1 MWTQA
6 NQILNQAPERI
17 ARRVADFLPGL
28 LALVLVLTT
37 VVAWI
42 VRGMVR
48 RSLRRFD
55 FDRRAGQWG
64 FSAMAEWS
72 PSRSPTLLMA
82 RLAFWAVMLMG
93 GLAGISTLDANLTNL
108 LVIQLFAYLPNAVAG
123 LLILVLGTIMA
134 RLLARG
140 VLISAVNMQI
150 HWARLLSPGGKVAG
164 HGAHRRDGTR
174 APGHR
179 R

>member
-6 NQILNQAPERI
+6 NHILNQAAERI

-28 LALVLVLTT
+28 LALALVLLLTI

-55 FDRRAGQWG
+55 FDCRVGQWG

-72 PSRSPTLLMA
+72 PSRSPALLMA

-93 GLAGISTLDANLTNL
+93 GLAGISTLDANHTNM
-108 LVIQLFAYLPNAVAG
+108 LVIQMFAYLPNVVAG
-123 LLILVLGTIMA
+123 LLILIVGTVMA

-140 VLISAVNMQI
+140 SSSA
-150 HWARLLSPGGKVAG
+150 R
-164 HGAHRRDGTR
+164 
-174 APGHR
+174 
-179 R
+179 